1 MHYPVMTEKHLADC
15 WQVSLKTLR
24 RWRVPGMHPLE
35 MVARDGIEPSTRG
48 FSVARRARFGAS
60 KSKKRHEFSRRRPNR
75 PVQPSLFRTLG
86 AEPDRAAA

>member
-48 FSVARRARFGAS
+48 FSVARRAGFGVRKA
-60 KSKKRHEFSRRRPNR
+60 KNRNEFSTGRPNR
-75 PVQPSLFRTLG
+75 PRRPSPYRTPGTG
-86 AEPDRAAA
+86 ADRTTL